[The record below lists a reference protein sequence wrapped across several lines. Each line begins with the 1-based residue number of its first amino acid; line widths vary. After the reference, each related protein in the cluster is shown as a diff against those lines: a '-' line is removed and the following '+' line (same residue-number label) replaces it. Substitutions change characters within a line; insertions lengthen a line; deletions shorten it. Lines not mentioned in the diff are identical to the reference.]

1 MKKLSVLL
9 ALLLCLTLC
18 LPALAEPPAPPTRV
32 LGLIG
37 PTGMSLAPMIRKADA
52 KYQISLAASPEE
64 LVGTIVS
71 GNYDIAAV
79 PTNMAALLYQRT
91 KGELQLLA
99 INTLGVLY
107 VLEKGETVKAPAD
120 LAGKTLT
127 LSGQGAVPEYALN
140 FILKALDIKDVTL
153 SYKSEHNE
161 VNTLAASGQADLV
174 VLPQPMATALMMKD
188 AGFRVALDVTEA
200 FAEAAKQAGKPE
212 AVLSMG
218 CLVVRKEFAT
228 QQPDTLK
235 AFLKDYEESVA
246 FVNGQPE
253 LAAKDIV
260 AAGILPNEKIALKA
274 IPLCH
279 IVYVVGEDMQRQ
291 LSPLFQIFFDAQPK
305 SVGGALPDDA
315 FYYLAK

>member
-127 LSGQGAVPEYALN
+127 LSGQGAVPVGTGGVVRDDA
-140 FILKALDIKDVTL
+140 KR
-153 SYKSEHNE
+153 
-161 VNTLAASGQADLV
+161 LAALEGVMAAARELGFE
-174 VLPQPMATALMMKD
+174 VLGHAESPIEGP
-188 AGFRVALDVTEA
+188 AGNREWLL
-200 FAEAAKQAGKPE
+200 G
-212 AVLSMG
+212 
-218 CLVVRKEFAT
+218 
-228 QQPDTLK
+228 
-235 AFLKDYEESVA
+235 
-246 FVNGQPE
+246 
-253 LAAKDIV
+253 LAARS
-260 AAGILPNEKIALKA
+260 AP
-274 IPLCH
+274 P
-279 IVYVVGEDMQRQ
+279 
-291 LSPLFQIFFDAQPK
+291 PP
-305 SVGGALPDDA
+305 
-315 FYYLAK
+315 